1 MAIETDT
8 RVVPPPAPVFDGI
21 FSKNN
26 DAADTP
32 ATDVE
37 DMAETGD
44 ENGGEE
50 PASGSEKFPEI
61 TKKFE
66 EVPHAFFGDPDY
78 YKTALSNEGNGA
90 TRVHGILQKY
100 LNAKDPKDRSV
111 FRQQFITAF
120 WDFLGNLAKKAAG
133 KLPPPKR
140 FLLRFAVL
148 HPTFI
153 EAGLREFLSKIVVEN
168 ELAQPVYYLDEWL
181 KAIGNG
187 TIRPSTTDEVNVP
200 RTAGS
205 IRIQQLL
212 DKAQGKLDGNRGLV
226 KAKDEERIKLEKEL
240 QQGVNVVMRH
250 DLVDG
255 LPNIRVPYDDR
266 QKKIITEIQDIL
278 KGLLKADRE
287 QANFLRD
294 YNQALEDVETLQQ
307 KLADEGGSAAVDT
320 GAIGTEFET
329 IRQMVKMT
337 IGRQGNHFPV
347 LTSEYFHSG
356 FNDIGFRENVVSIL
370 SHIESIDSEC
380 FVRIYKNR
388 NNRIVPYIILIP
400 SYGDTGFCWEP
411 FDRHNRATS
420 RGRIAIPMYPKSL
433 YAAVLTAVADLRW
446 QVAKEKANFYWMEE
460 GLTGNYYQ
468 WFQKMKLKGN
478 IKDYFIQDYI
488 IWLTKEC
495 EGVQKLDKE
504 VRGVFWRFMPFAQ
517 PIKEKLKTR
526 NFIYQELYQRDLNR
540 AMSDGY

>member
-1 MAIETDT
+1 VTSEADIQIASPPVPGMDGAFAGDSSADGVLPDTDEMAG
-8 RVVPPPAPVFDGI
+8 RG
-21 FSKNN
+21 
-26 DAADTP
+26 
-32 ATDVE
+32 
-37 DMAETGD
+37 
-44 ENGGEE
+44 ENGGEDALG
-50 PASGSEKFPEI
+50 PEKFPEI
-61 TKKFE
+61 TKKLE
-66 EVPHAFFGDPDY
+66 EVPHTFFGDPNY
-78 YKTALSNEGNGA
+78 YKTALSNEGNSA

-133 KLPPPKR
+133 KLPPPKL
-140 FLLRFAVL
+140 FLLRFAIL
-148 HPTFI
+148 HPTFV

-168 ELAQPVYYLDEWL
+168 ELAQPVYYLDEWI
-181 KAIGNG
+181 KNIGNG

-212 DKAQGKLDGNRGLV
+212 DKAKGKMDGNRGLV
-226 KAKDEERIKLEKEL
+226 KAKNEERLRLEKEL
-240 QQGVNVVMRH
+240 QERV
-250 DLVDG
+250 DLIMKHGFIDG
-255 LPNIRVPYDDR
+255 LPNICASYDDS
-266 QKKIITEIQDIL
+266 QKKTIAEIQEFL
-278 KGLLKADRE
+278 KGLLKVDRE
-287 QANFLRD
+287 QINFLRD

-307 KLADEGGSAAVDT
+307 KMADEGGSAAVDT
-320 GAIGTEFET
+320 GAIGAEFDT
-329 IRQMVKMT
+329 VRQMIKMT

-347 LTSEYFHSG
+347 LSSEYFHTG
-356 FNDIGFRENVVSIL
+356 FNDIGFRENVISIL
-370 SHIESIDSEC
+370 AQIESIDPEC
-380 FVRIYKNR
+380 FVRTYKNR
-388 NNRIVPYIILIP
+388 NNRIVPYVILLP
-400 SYGDTGFCWEP
+400 SYGDIGFCWEP

-420 RGRIAIPMYPKSL
+420 RGRIAIPMYPKNL
-433 YAAVLTAVADLRW
+433 YVAILTAVADLRW

-495 EGVQKLDKE
+495 EGIQKLDKE
-504 VRGVFWRFMPFAQ
+504 VRGVFWRYMPFAQ

-526 NFIYQELYQRDLNR
+526 NLIYQELYQRDINR
-540 AMSDGY
+540 SMSDGY